1 LEQGAK
7 ENNPQLV
14 ANPIDE
20 SDCQVGSN
28 WPVGAM
34 FFDFFI
40 SYGVKETIPAVSWKI
55 SGLECLRALAAEL
68 QVAVQ
73 QTS

>member
-34 FFDFFI
+34 FFDFFYFLWCERNNPSSI
-40 SYGVKETIPAVSWKI
+40 
-55 SGLECLRALAAEL
+55 LEDFW
-68 QVAVQ
+68 
-73 QTS
+73 S